1 MATQQTVPHSLSVVP
16 FPAVEPIT
24 QLELTVFLSWRGRL
38 QQLEEQVKQAE
49 QSVKARLDHGAALE
63 SGDHRA
69 QLKEN
74 FRRNVSWKDVVIRLA
89 NRLRMDGEA
98 YCAKVLNS
106 TKPTA
111 PFRWSSSNAHDH
123 TSQGRTREAIPPG
136 TVLPIPALSL
146 AHSEVEPSNWRPR
159 AWRLLPASSGSGPTL
174 NNTHNSQLSFVSS
187 AYLRCP
193 NWWSREQ
200 AQ

>member
-24 QLELTVFLSWRGRL
+24 QLELTVFLSLRGRL

-49 QSVKARLDHGAALE
+49 QSIKARLEHGAALE

-74 FRRNVSWKDVVIRLA
+74 LRRNVSWKDVVIRLA
-89 NRLRMDGEA
+89 NRLRMDGET

-106 TKPTA
+106 TKPT
-111 PFRWSSSNAHDH
+111 
-123 TSQGRTREAIPPG
+123 RTISVVIE
-136 TVLPIPALSL
+136 
-146 AHSEVEPSNWRPR
+146 
-159 AWRLLPASSGSGPTL
+159 
-174 NNTHNSQLSFVSS
+174 
-187 AYLRCP
+187 
-193 NWWSREQ
+193 
-200 AQ
+200 